1 MAKDFW
7 EWDTVT
13 QKLTDATTKR
23 GEDDVIR
30 WSESQSRKKI
40 LHEDRRVQA
49 SDIIEQGKYLISWPS
64 GKRDVREQTAS
75 TSEGTESSRGQQ
87 YYV

>member
-7 EWDTVT
+7 ERGT
-13 QKLTDATTKR
+13 QKLADATRKR

-30 WSESQSRKKI
+30 WNESQRRKKI
-40 LHEDRRVQA
+40 LQEGRRVQA

-64 GKRDVREQTAS
+64 G
-75 TSEGTESSRGQQ
+75 
-87 YYV
+87 